1 MRSDDPGYLF
11 EINSGD
17 IRNCALIS
25 KFLWIHLWRPYCKAD
40 YCQNINYFS
49 SMADQYRINGLN
61 FLLVS
66 ETYDR
71 KEIKSVIDKN
81 NFDRPVYVLQD
92 SYFGHGLK
100 SAKKKFL
107 EINNHLIQNPN
118 FIYYDDFIFKDTLL
132 IFACGE
138 INKKL
143 LDSVMSVN
151 IK

>member
-1 MRSDDPGYLF
+1 
-11 EINSGD
+11 
-17 IRNCALIS
+17 
-25 KFLWIHLWRPYCKAD
+25 
-40 YCQNINYFS
+40 
-49 SMADQYRINGLN
+49 MADQYRINGLN